1 MRKIL
6 ITTIWVVSFV
16 FTNCKTVDKYKNL
29 EVVDSKEFKVADFNP
44 TIMGIGTEP
53 FWNIEVSNDYVI
65 YTTPEKANEIYKRID
80 NSEVAFIIAEN
91 KEGRIELNLSKN
103 DCSDGMSDQNFD
115 HKLDLTII
123 KNKESRQY
131 SGCAKYTTPKL
142 VQGKWELSYFLG
154 KEIPVNQFLK
164 TPYLLFD
171 VDPTKISGNSS
182 CNSFNGL
189 MVLNGNRLSFSNLAV
204 TEMMC
209 VHENMETKFLKVLP
223 TITKYEL
230 IDDELH
236 LFEKEVVLMKFKKID
251 K

>member
-1 MRKIL
+1 M
-6 ITTIWVVSFV
+6 
-16 FTNCKTVDKYKNL
+16 
-29 EVVDSKEFKVADFNP
+29 
-44 TIMGIGTEP
+44 
-53 FWNIEVSNDYVI
+53 
-65 YTTPEKANEIYKRID
+65 
-80 NSEVAFIIAEN
+80 
-91 KEGRIELNLSKN
+91 
-103 DCSDGMSDQNFD
+103 Q
-115 HKLDLTII
+115 
-123 KNKESRQY
+123 
-131 SGCAKYTTPKL
+131 
-142 VQGKWELSYFLG
+142 FL
-154 KEIPVNQFLK
+154 NQFLK